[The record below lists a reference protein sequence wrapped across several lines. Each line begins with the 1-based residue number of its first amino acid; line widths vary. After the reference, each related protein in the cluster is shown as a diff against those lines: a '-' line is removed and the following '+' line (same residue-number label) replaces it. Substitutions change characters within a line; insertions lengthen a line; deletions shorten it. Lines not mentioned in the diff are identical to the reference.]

1 MPTSAAPTDV
11 PTAVITLVRDG
22 SIDGGGA
29 DSKDR
34 KAMSAIMK
42 PTNGTFCLAV
52 FSDESLGIV
61 GKLHQD
67 SVSKQCD
74 VSIVMLNSD
83 ETTRTVVLNNM
94 GNSMLGFIGGLL
106 GGSFTRGD
114 STFFV
119 GRQYKIAD
127 DGTVSVLVREGD
139 NPSKEQSLLE
149 LLKEGET
156 FASIFAPPPL
166 GPTTD
171 LSDCA
176 QLRKVFT
183 HATII
188 NSTSVLSC
196 PYSTASAALSAFGD
210 KEPVSI
216 VPPLN
221 FQLGRLMR
229 VEAALC
235 SPAGKH
241 KVSDFEAAINNGYI
255 EAPDP
260 SDSVAV
266 KIAFIAKNLHFSLPS
281 SAPPKAP
288 PPMKGKRSRQD
299 EDEESES
306 DDDVTSDD
314 EDSGEESDK
323 EEASG
328 KSRSTR
334 HPKCASP
341 LAPPPRLSSPARA
354 LRT

>member
-1 MPTSAAPTDV
+1 MPTGAARTDV

-67 SVSKQCD
+67 ATSKQCD
-74 VSIVMLNSD
+74 VGIVMLDSD
-83 ETTRTVVLNNM
+83 ETTRTLVLNNM
-94 GNSMLGFIGGLL
+94 GTSMLGFIGGLL
-106 GGSFTRGD
+106 GGSFTRND

-119 GRQYKIAD
+119 NSNYKIAD
-127 DGTVSVLVREGD
+127 DGVVSVLVREGD
-139 NPSKEQSLLE
+139 NESKEQSLLE

-156 FASIFAPPPL
+156 FACIFAPPPL

-183 HATII
+183 FATII
-188 NSTSVLSC
+188 DTMSVLSC
-196 PYSTASAALSAFGD
+196 SYSTASASLSAFGD
-210 KEPVSI
+210 KAPVSV

-221 FQLGRLMR
+221 FQSGRLMR

-241 KVSDFEAAINNGYI
+241 KVSEFEAAINNGYLQ
-255 EAPDP
+255 APDP

-266 KIAFIAKNLHFSLPS
+266 KIAFIAENLHFSLPS
-281 SAPPKAP
+281 PAPPKAP
-288 PPMKGKRSRQD
+288 PPMKGKRARQD
-299 EDEESES
+299 EDEESE
-306 DDDVTSDD
+306 SDD